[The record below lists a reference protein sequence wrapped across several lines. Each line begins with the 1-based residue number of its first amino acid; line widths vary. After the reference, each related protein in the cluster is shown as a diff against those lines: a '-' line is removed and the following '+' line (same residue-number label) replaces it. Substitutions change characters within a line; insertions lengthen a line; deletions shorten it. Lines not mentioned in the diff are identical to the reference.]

1 MIVFIAE
8 CSATTALKGQIKSC
22 LKLFPFLV
30 RQSRVAEGCGC
41 VGEPNKSQ
49 TPFAFF
55 TQYDLY
61 YALSISEGGAIV
73 SGLANPAFGQL
84 RQGSEKH
91 HMAYAHFTLHFHRGS
106 EQQSPEGENLT
117 AGNRWPDRQSVPL
130 IQDMG

>member
-1 MIVFIAE
+1 MIVLIAE

-41 VGEPNKSQ
+41 VGEPNQSQ

-55 TQYDLY
+55 AKYNLY
-61 YALSISEGGAIV
+61 GAFSISERGAIV
-73 SGLANPAFGQL
+73 PGLANPSFGQL

-91 HMAYAHFTLHFHRGS
+91 HMAYAHFTLHFHCS
-106 EQQSPEGENLT
+106 S
-117 AGNRWPDRQSVPL
+117 
-130 IQDMG
+130 